1 MDFTSNRG
9 VQPSASRTSANN
21 TADASNNNSG
31 KDSGGKKNRIRDTP
45 RLLKLIFVLLLF
57 AGTLIVVG
65 IIALLLINP
74 GNEGRF
80 VEKDKYQAVFLDN
93 SSTPYFGR
101 INSLN
106 DDYIELVNIYYL
118 NVAQSESVQ
127 PADSD
132 SSQNVTL
139 RKLGCELHGPT
150 DRMVIN
156 RERVVFWEN
165 LRSDG
170 KVSQAITEWVENN
183 PQGLICENGNA
194 TEESSDDSSSNDT
207 DSTTNGTD
215 DGDTTDTGDQS
226 TSSDQ

>member
-9 VQPSASRTSANN
+9 VQPSVSRTSANN
-21 TADASNNNSG
+21 TADTGNNNNE
-31 KDSGGKKNRIRDTP
+31 KDNNGKKNRMRGTP

-74 GNEGRF
+74 GNEARF

-106 DDYIELVNIYYL
+106 DNYIELVNIYYL
-118 NVAQSESVQ
+118 NVAESESVQ

-132 SSQNVTL
+132 SKQNVTL

-150 DRMVIN
+150 DRMIIN

-183 PQGLICENGNA
+183 PQGLVCENGND
-194 TEESSDDSSSNDT
+194 TESSGDSNSNGT
-207 DSTTNGTD
+207 DGTTNGNS
-215 DGDTTDTGDQS
+215 DTTDTGDQ
-226 TSSDQ
+226 TTTSDQ

>member
-9 VQPSASRTSANN
+9 VQPSASRTSAGN
-21 TADASNNNSG
+21 TADTSNNNS
-31 KDSGGKKNRIRDTP
+31 KDSGGKKNRMRDTP

-74 GNEGRF
+74 GNEARF

-118 NVAQSESVQ
+118 NVAESESVQ

-132 SSQNVTL
+132 AKQNVTL

-156 RERVVFWEN
+156 REHVVFWEN

-170 KVSQAITEWVENN
+170 KVSKAITEWIENN
-183 PQGLICENGNA
+183 PQGLVCENGNA
-194 TEESSDDSSSNDT
+194 TEESGQGST

-215 DGDTTDTGDQS
+215 DSDTTDTGDQS
-226 TSSDQ
+226 TSNGQ